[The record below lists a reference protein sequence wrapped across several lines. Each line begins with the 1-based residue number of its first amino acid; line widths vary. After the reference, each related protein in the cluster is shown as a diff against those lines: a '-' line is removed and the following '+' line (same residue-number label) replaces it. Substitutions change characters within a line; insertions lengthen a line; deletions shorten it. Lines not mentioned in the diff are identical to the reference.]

1 MAIAYGDGRRQAIQ
15 QFNLMKK
22 LLMIPGPIEFDN
34 DVLAAMG
41 RQTLSHVSPE
51 FIDIFSEAL
60 ERMRKV
66 WMCPDG
72 QPFIMAG
79 SGTLAMDIAG
89 ANLVEKKDKVLVV
102 STGYF
107 GERYA
112 RLLER
117 YGADIRILRA
127 APGETVPVESIERE
141 LRTGKYRI
149 LTFTHVDTSTAV
161 KVEPEPLGQLGLNYD
176 VITVLDGVCSV
187 AGEEIRQEEW
197 GIDIVLTASQKAIG
211 VPPGLALLVASERA
225 MEKYSKR
232 KGKVLNYYADW
243 ANWLPVMQAYE
254 NRSPSYFGTPA
265 VNLVSALNISLK
277 QILKEGLDIRFERH
291 RNVGMAFRSAIKA
304 LGLTQIPEDKCAANT
319 LSAPYYPEGIN
330 ASEFIEEMNNA
341 GVIVAGGLLP
351 EIKTKYF
358 RVGHMGKI
366 NPDEVITTISAIEKA
381 LKKCNYKFDNGVGI
395 IAARDILK

>member
-1 MAIAYGDGRRQAIQ
+1 
-15 QFNLMKK
+15 MKK

-41 RQTLSHVSPE
+41 KQSLSHVSPE
-51 FIDIFSEAL
+51 FIDIFADAL
-60 ERMRKV
+60 DMMKKV
-66 WMCPDG
+66 WMCPGG

-79 SGTLAMDIAG
+79 SGTLAMDMAG

-117 YGADIRILRA
+117 YGADIRILQA

-141 LRTGKYRI
+141 LRIGKYKI

-161 KVEPEPLGQLGLNYD
+161 KVEPEPLGQLGLKYD

-225 MEKYSKR
+225 MEKFSKR
-232 KGKVLNYYADW
+232 RNNVLNYYADW

-254 NRSPSYFGTPA
+254 QRKPAYFGTPA
-265 VNLVSALNISLK
+265 VNLVNALNISLG
-277 QILKEGLDIRFERH
+277 QILSEGLERRFERH
-291 RNVGMAFRSAIKA
+291 RRTGKAFRSAIKA
-304 LGLTQIPEDKCAANT
+304 LGLTQIPEDKYAANT
-319 LSAPYYPEGIN
+319 LSAPYYPSGVQPI
-330 ASEFIEEMNNA
+330 EFLQAVNKA
-341 GVIVAGGLLP
+341 GVILAGGLHPALKN
-351 EIKTKYF
+351 EYF

-366 NPDEVITTISAIEKA
+366 TPSEVITTISAIETA
-381 LKKCNYKFDNGVGI
+381 LKKCNYKFDDGIGI